1 MYGLLVTT
9 LPHVPGCKIKKILG
23 LVYGLTVRT
32 RGLGGQIIATL
43 ESLAGGEIEAY
54 TSEAIKARLE
64 CIKRMVEMAKKIGA
78 NAIIGVDFET
88 SDMLNGAATL
98 FAAYGT
104 AVIVEKVE
112 DVEIELK
119 DEEFIR
125 AEEFGL
131 ASEEVRKKTTEEM
144 LEELTEIYISIYG
157 VTGKKKLENDIK
169 KLVRKGLSQSEAIRE
184 LYRKVRGNSAF

>member
-9 LPHVPGCKIKKILG
+9 FPHVPGYKVKKILG

-32 RGLGGQIIATL
+32 RGLGGQIVAAL
-43 ESLAGGEIEAY
+43 ESLVGGEIEAY
-54 TSEAIKARLE
+54 TNEAIKARLE
-64 CIKRMVEMAKKIGA
+64 CIKRMVEMAKKMGA

-119 DEEFIR
+119 DEEFIKV
-125 AEEFGL
+125 EEL
-131 ASEEVRKKTTEEM
+131 RLTPDEVREKTTEEM
-144 LEELTEIYISIYG
+144 LEELTKVYISIYG
-157 VTGKKKLENDIK
+157 IAGRKKLENDIK
-169 KLVRKGLSQSEAIRE
+169 KLVKSGMSENEAIRK
-184 LYRKVRGNSAF
+184 LYRKVRSI